1 MAALPP
7 MFAGGASANTV
18 PSEHRGSMEETRIQL
33 GPVPDTDKVLPVD
46 LVAGVV
52 ASASAALET
61 ASPAQVKIL
70 VKMLVQ
76 RVTTPR
82 SSRRVRRAHTGRT
95 PVLWAAGRCM
105 VRPRTVLEER
115 RSHDALAWYADAVA

>member
-1 MAALPP
+1 

-18 PSEHRGSMEETRIQL
+18 PSEHRGSMEETQFQL
-33 GPVPDTDKVLPVD
+33 GPVPDADKVLPVE

-76 RVTTPR
+76 RVTD
-82 SSRRVRRAHTGRT
+82 RAR
-95 PVLWAAGRCM
+95 
-105 VRPRTVLEER
+105 LET
-115 RSHDALAWYADAVA
+115 